1 MRAPGCRSHGEVSA
15 ALPDPVPGME
25 GGGLVSAAA
34 KGMGAD
40 RPAGSEPLPGDC
52 ACAIRA
58 GRHGSVAATP
68 SARRDRSCGTDV
80 RGKLY
85 PARAAPESKNVDKR
99 RCCFAGKKDSEAV
112 PPNRRATGAHSRRR
126 GRQRR
131 AIDETN
137 RMAVS
142 ANARVQGQ
150 PMTVCPTAH
159 PPLHSRANM
168 KIHEY
173 QARQILAE
181 AGVPVPPAEVVRSPD
196 EAATA
201 FGKFNAPM
209 CVVKAQVYAGGR
221 GKAGFVKLVKSAD
234 EAREAAK
241 FMLSNRM
248 VSYQTGPEGVPV
260 SVLIVAPG
268 VDIAKEYYLG
278 IVMDRARQTATVIAS
293 AEGGME
299 IEEVA
304 KKSPEKVLKEP
315 LHPLL
320 GIQPYQARELAFK
333 LGFKDKMAGEAAK
346 IITNL
351 AKAFVKYDASLAEIN
366 PLVITKDGKLLAID
380 AKFNFDDNALFRH
393 KDIEAMADESQEK
406 PLDVRAKKANL
417 NYIALD
423 GNIGCL
429 VNGAGL
435 AMATMDI
442 IKLHGAEPAN
452 FLDVGG
458 SVTSEGAVE
467 AFSII
472 LADPKVKG
480 ILVNIFGGI
489 AKCDLIAEAL
499 VTAGRQIGFK
509 VPVVVR
515 LEGTN
520 VDRAREILKAAHKE
534 LPTIQSATDLTDAA
548 KKVVAAVA

>member
-1 MRAPGCRSHGEVSA
+1 
-15 ALPDPVPGME
+15 
-25 GGGLVSAAA
+25 
-34 KGMGAD
+34 
-40 RPAGSEPLPGDC
+40 
-52 ACAIRA
+52 
-58 GRHGSVAATP
+58 
-68 SARRDRSCGTDV
+68 
-80 RGKLY
+80 
-85 PARAAPESKNVDKR
+85 
-99 RCCFAGKKDSEAV
+99 
-112 PPNRRATGAHSRRR
+112 
-126 GRQRR
+126 
-131 AIDETN
+131 
-137 RMAVS
+137 
-142 ANARVQGQ
+142 
-150 PMTVCPTAH
+150 
-159 PPLHSRANM
+159 M

-173 QARQILAE
+173 QARQILSE
-181 AGVPVPPAEVVRSPD
+181 NGIPVPPAEVVRSVD
-196 EAATA
+196 EAAAA
-201 FGKFNAPM
+201 FKKLNSPM

-221 GKAGFVKLVKSAD
+221 GKAGFVKLVKSEA
-234 EAREAAK
+234 EARDAAK

-278 IVMDRARQTATVIAS
+278 ITVDRTRHTATVIAS
-293 AEGGME
+293 SEGGVE

-315 LHPLL
+315 MHPML
-320 GIQPYQARELAFK
+320 GLQPYQARELAYK
-333 LGFKDKMAGEAAK
+333 LGFKDKMAREAAK
-346 IITNL
+346 VIANL
-351 AKAFVKYDASLAEIN
+351 AKAFMKTDASLAEIN
-366 PLVITKDGKLLAID
+366 PLVVTKDGKVLAID

-393 KDIEAMADESQEK
+393 KEIEAMADESQEK
-406 PLDVRAKKANL
+406 PLDVRAKKASL

-423 GNIGCL
+423 GSIGCL

-458 SVTSEGAVE
+458 SVTSEGAIE

-472 LADPKVKG
+472 LSDPKVKG

-489 AKCDLIAEAL
+489 AKCDVIADAL
-499 VTAGRQIGFK
+499 VQAGRKIGFK

-520 VDRAREILKAAHKE
+520 VEKAREILKGAHGE
-534 LPTIQSATDLTDAA
+534 LPTLVAATDLTDAA